1 VESSKVD
8 GGRGF
13 SNSFKGICGCGMP
26 KSCDF
31 SSELVYERE
40 DEQGEVETVDLDTK
54 HREVSFKGAVFLLII
69 GPYLIEVCSAV
80 LVSFSSDEK

>member
-1 VESSKVD
+1 
-8 GGRGF
+8 
-13 SNSFKGICGCGMP
+13 MP